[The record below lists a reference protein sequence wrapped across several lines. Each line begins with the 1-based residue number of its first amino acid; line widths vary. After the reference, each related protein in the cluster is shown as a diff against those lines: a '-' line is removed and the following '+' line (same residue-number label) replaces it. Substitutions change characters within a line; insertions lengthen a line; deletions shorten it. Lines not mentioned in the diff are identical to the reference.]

1 MDTNNLIDLTNKVLF
16 DKHYKELKQYS
27 KEDGKVYSVI
37 LSIINNKII
46 TALKYK

>member
-1 MDTNNLIDLTNKVLF
+1 MDINNSIHLTNKVF
-16 DKHYKELKQYS
+16 SDKYYKELKQYS
-27 KEDGKVYSVI
+27 KKNSKVYSVI